1 MKLESL
7 KLPSS
12 LSLQKCYLKL
22 PGEIWSGLVQRFA
35 ALFVHAALCEY
46 FRVGAHGA
54 AGGMNGVEQIR
65 DPIQFNL
72 EMSRKLL

>member
-1 MKLESL
+1 MAPNRTPTSITA
-7 KLPSS
+7 
-12 LSLQKCYLKL
+12 QKCYLKL

-54 AGGMNGVEQIR
+54 GGGMNGVEQIR
-65 DPIQFNL
+65 GAIQ
-72 EMSRKLL
+72 